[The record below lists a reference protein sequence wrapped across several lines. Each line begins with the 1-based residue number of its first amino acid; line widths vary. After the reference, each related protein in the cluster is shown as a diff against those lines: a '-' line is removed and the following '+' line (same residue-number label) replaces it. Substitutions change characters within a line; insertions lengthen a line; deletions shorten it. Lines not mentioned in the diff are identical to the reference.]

1 MAANARMD
9 TGGGRA
15 KWVEGQLGVETRQAA
30 SFERRSVI
38 ARVGTSKPRPNKKTS
53 PIISRSS
60 VHQTCGTGSHS
71 PLERPSGE
79 SVFFQA

>member
-30 SFERRSVI
+30 SFER
-38 ARVGTSKPRPNKKTS
+38 AR
-53 PIISRSS
+53 
-60 VHQTCGTGSHS
+60 
-71 PLERPSGE
+71 
-79 SVFFQA
+79 